1 MRSLGAVPSQDGR
14 EKGTAGRRKNL
25 LALGRAGKGRPG
37 IYYSAP
43 PPTSSAQ
50 GPFPSSMRRSLR
62 PVSLLP
68 VLLLLFSLSM
78 GLLPAREL
86 ELAPLEKS
94 CVPSG
99 DGETRVLFHPR
110 GGVLEFSTRFR
121 EEGSRRACWDIPLS
135 EDLSRCAGVRLR
147 FRAIQGDLAS
157 QINLYFRLSGA
168 WYQATLTPRTY
179 GLWEEQV
186 LSKASF
192 LPEGTDCPSWRNCDA
207 LRIAAWRGAPG
218 TFSLQV
224 ASLEFLEANVPV
236 ALVRGGMSRDVP
248 SERRREA
255 LRYSQHLGE
264 SLVRGGIYPAVVDE
278 ADLTLSALR
287 QSRCVL
293 LPAGEN
299 LGENGVNT
307 LCTFLRQGGR
317 IGAFYAL
324 PPRLATVMQLPAGK
338 FRKAESLGGISGLC
352 TQGGAS
358 FRQSCP
364 AILAVGT
371 GSEGGILKSRAWWM
385 DAAGR
390 KTSWPAIIQCPSG
403 FWMTYV
409 YLRQDES
416 RAIPVLAAFLEDH
429 APGCRKIAGAALL
442 RQARFALANA
452 GPGEHNAA
460 KKALARA
467 ERAADYPGLVAALA
481 TVEEALA
488 NEAMPAGEASVA
500 GDQELRGAWM
510 RSATGFPQQGWGGA
524 LRTLKLA
531 RFNAVFPHFLSPYAT
546 AWPSTQAGGRL
557 DGGGESA
564 VAECLAQAENL
575 KIQVHAWAQ
584 ILNVSDAPKA
594 FRDRMAREGRLQRKV
609 TGETVPWLCP
619 TQRENRLLMT
629 SLVAEL
635 ARKYSLQ
642 GIPLDMVRYEGSQCC
657 TCIRCQAAFQQFLG
671 RSLAN
676 WPECLQSQGEVRE
689 AWERFRRRQITQLVQ
704 ELAQAARRSRPRIQ
718 VSAAV
723 YPDLENARRSV
734 GQEWNRWLQE
744 GMVDFLCPMDYRSSA
759 ALLQGDLARQREA
772 TASQASL
779 LVPGLGV
786 TPNQLSRQET
796 LRQIQAVRS
805 AGMGGFL
812 LFEWTPQVAAQWQT
826 SAP

>member
-1 MRSLGAVPSQDGR
+1 MRFLFRPF
-14 EKGTAGRRKNL
+14 
-25 LALGRAGKGRPG
+25 AL
-37 IYYSAP
+37 
-43 PPTSSAQ
+43 
-50 GPFPSSMRRSLR
+50 F
-62 PVSLLP
+62 LP
-68 VLLLLFSLSM
+68 LLLFLVWGAGTLS
-78 GLLPAREL
+78 AWEL

-135 EDLSRCAGVRLR
+135 ANLSRCAGVRLR

-157 QINLYFRLSGA
+157 QINVYFRANGT

-192 LPEGTDCPSWRNCDA
+192 LPEGKDFPSWRACDT
-207 LRIAAWRGAPG
+207 LRIAAWKGG
-218 TFSLQV
+218 TGNFSLQV

-236 ALVRGGMSRDVP
+236 ALVRGGLSREVTP
-248 SERRREA
+248 ERCREA
-255 LRYSQHLGE
+255 LRYSQNLGE
-264 SLVRGGIYPAVVDE
+264 SLVRGGLYPAVVDE

-287 QSRCVL
+287 QIRCVL
-293 LPAGEN
+293 LPAGEH

-307 LCTFLRQGGR
+307 LCAFLRQGGR
-317 IGAFYAL
+317 MGAFYLL
-324 PPRLATVMQLPAGK
+324 PPRLANVMQLPAGK
-338 FRKAESLGGISGLC
+338 FQKAESLGGISGLC

-364 AILAVGT
+364 AILAVGV
-371 GSEGGILKSRAWWM
+371 GKEGGLKSRAWWM

-390 KTSWPAIIQCPSG
+390 KTPWPAIVQCPSG

-409 YLRQDES
+409 YLRQDEE

-429 APGCRKIAGAALL
+429 VPGCRKIGGETLL
-442 RQARFALANA
+442 RQARFALANG
-452 GPGEHNAA
+452 GPGEHKAA
-460 KKALARA
+460 RKALARA
-467 ERAADYPGLVAALA
+467 EQASDYPGLMAALA
-481 TVEEALA
+481 HFEDALA
-488 NEAMPAGEASVA
+488 NEAMPAGEASLA
-500 GDQELRGAWM
+500 GAQELRGAWM
-510 RSATGFPQQGWGGA
+510 RSSTGFPQQGWGGA

-546 AWPSTQAGGRL
+546 AWPSSYAQRRL

-564 VAECLAQAENL
+564 VGECLAQAEHL
-575 KIQVHAWAQ
+575 KIQVHGWAQ
-584 ILNVSDAPKA
+584 ILNLSDAPKE
-594 FRDRMAREGRLQRKV
+594 FRDRMAREGRLQRKS

-619 TQRENRLLMT
+619 TQRENRLLLAN
-629 SLVAEL
+629 LVAEL
-635 ARKYSLQ
+635 ARKYPLQ
-642 GIPLDMVRYEGSQCC
+642 GIQLDMVRYEGSQCC
-657 TCIRCQAAFQQFLG
+657 TCPRCQAAFQQFLG
-671 RSLAN
+671 KPLKN
-676 WPECLQSQGEVRE
+676 WPECLQNPGEVRE
-689 AWERFRRRQITQLVQ
+689 TWERFRCRQITQLVQ

-723 YPDLENARRSV
+723 YPDGENARRSV
-734 GQEWNRWLQE
+734 GQEWKRWLQE
-744 GMVDFLCPMDYRSSA
+744 GMVDFLCPMDYRSSS

-772 TASQASL
+772 TGSQASL
-779 LVPGLGV
+779 LLPGLGV

-805 AGMGGFL
+805 AGMGGFVI
-812 LFEWTPQVAAQWQT
+812 FEWTPQVAAQWQDN
-826 SAP
+826 P